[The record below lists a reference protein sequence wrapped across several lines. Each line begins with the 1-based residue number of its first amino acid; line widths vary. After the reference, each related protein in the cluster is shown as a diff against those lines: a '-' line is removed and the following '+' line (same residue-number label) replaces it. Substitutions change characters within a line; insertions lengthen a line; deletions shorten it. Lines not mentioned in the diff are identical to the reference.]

1 MKREIKFRGKRVDNS
16 EWVFGLLSETDCI
29 NVLVIDNSVGF
40 RTHDYYQVIPETVG
54 QFTGLQDKNGK
65 DIFEGDKIHIWGGTE
80 FNGMF
85 EYDYRGICEFMG
97 AEFCVNSKNC
107 CIGFGNLEY
116 CEVIGNIYDNP
127 ELLK

>member
-1 MKREIKFRGKRVDNS
+1 MERKIKFEVRYDDTKEIIGYERIGGRGHWEHNRVNRKD
-16 EWVFGLLSETDCI
+16 WLLGSITDGQEYSKFI
-29 NVLVIDNSVGF
+29 
-40 RTHDYYQVIPETVG
+40 RR
-54 QFTGLQDKNGK
+54 QFTGLQDKNGV

-107 CIGFGNLEY
+107 CIGFGELEY
-116 CEVIGNIYDNP
+116 REVVGNIYD
-127 ELLK
+127 